1 MSKYTKY
8 VGLDVHAESIAI
20 AVADGDGGEA
30 RALGVIPNE
39 AGAIKKALR
48 KLGDFCELR
57 VCYEA
62 GPCGYVLYWQLKE
75 LGCECMVVAPTLI
88 PMRSGDRVKTD
99 KRDAIKLARFLRS
112 GELTA
117 VWVPDAECE
126 ALRNLVR
133 ARQVA
138 KQDERRAKN
147 RLTKF
152 LLRAG
157 KRPAKKTKS
166 FGQVHCGW
174 LRLQGPTFAQRSD
187 QASYE
192 EYLSEWENQHERVKR
207 FEGHIHEAMERMP
220 KRQKSVVQALMGL
233 KGVAKLTAITATAE
247 VGSFSRFASPRQL
260 MAYAGVV
267 PSEYSSG
274 KSVQRGSISKTGNK
288 LLRHA
293 ISESAWAHRHRATA
307 GAVVKDR
314 RQTLPVGIVSICQKA
329 DRRLA
334 RKYRGM
340 VERGKP
346 TQKAATAVGRELLG
360 FMWAVACTAEAKFD
374 ERKSA

>member
-8 VGLDVHAESIAI
+8 VGLEVHAESIAL
-20 AVADGDGGEA
+20 AVAEGHGGEV
-30 RALGVIPNE
+30 RALGMIPNE
-39 AGAIKKALR
+39 PGAIKKAL
-48 KLGDFCELR
+48 KKVGAFEQLK

-88 PMRSGDRVKTD
+88 PMRTGDRVKTD

-112 GELTA
+112 SELTA

-157 KRPAKKTKS
+157 KRPANKTRS
-166 FGQVHCGW
+166 FGQAHCAW
-174 LRLQGPTFAQRSD
+174 LRLQGASFAQRSD

-207 FEGHIHEAMERMP
+207 FDGHLQEAMERMP
-220 KRQKSVVQALMGL
+220 KQQKAVVAALMGL
-233 KGVAKLTAITATAE
+233 KGVAKITALTTTAE

-274 KSVQRGSISKTGNK
+274 KSVHRGGISKTGNK

-293 ISESAWAHRHRATA
+293 ITESAWQYRHGGA
-307 GAVVKDR
+307 GAAIKER
-314 RQTLPVGIVSICQKA
+314 RQSLSAGIVSICQKA
-329 DRRLA
+329 DKRLV

-340 VERGKP
+340 IERGKP
-346 TQKAATAVGRELLG
+346 TQKTATAVSRELLG
-360 FMWAVACTAEAKFD
+360 FMWAVACTAEAKFC
-374 ERKSA
+374 EKKSA

>member
-1 MSKYTKY
+1 MSNIKY
-8 VGLDVHAESIAI
+8 VGLDVHAESIAV
-20 AVADGDGGEA
+20 AVADSDGGEV
-30 RALGVIPNE
+30 RALGMIPNE
-39 AGAIKKALR
+39 RGAIRKAL
-48 KLGDFCELR
+48 KKVGEFSELK

-75 LGCECMVVAPTLI
+75 LGIECMVVAPTLI

-133 ARQVA
+133 ARKVA

-157 KRPAKKTKS
+157 KRPAKKTKG
-166 FGQVHCGW
+166 FGVAHCAW
-174 LRLQGPTFAQRSD
+174 LRLQGPTFSQTSD
-187 QASYE
+187 QVSYE

-207 FEGHIHEAMERMP
+207 FDGHLQEAMERMP
-220 KRQKSVVQALMGL
+220 KRQKAVVQSLMGL
-233 KGVAKLTAITATAE
+233 KGVAKITAMTATAE

-274 KSVQRGSISKTGNK
+274 KSVHRGGISKTGNK

-293 ISESAWAHRHRATA
+293 ITESAWLYRHGGA
-307 GAVVKDR
+307 GAAIKER
-314 RQTLPVGIVSICQKA
+314 RQSLSAGIVSICQKA
-329 DRRLA
+329 DKRLA

-340 VERGKP
+340 IERGKP
-346 TQKAATAVGRELLG
+346 TQKAATATSRELLG
-360 FMWAVACTAEAKFD
+360 FMWAVACAVEAKFD
-374 ERKSA
+374 EKKSA

>member
-20 AVADGDGGEA
+20 AVADGDGGEV
-30 RALGVIPNE
+30 RALGMIPNE
-39 AGAIKKALR
+39 PGAIKKAL
-48 KLGDFCELR
+48 KKVGAFEQLK

-62 GPCGYVLYWQLKE
+62 GPCRYVLYWQLKE

-88 PMRSGDRVKTD
+88 PMRTGDRVKTD

-112 GELTA
+112 SELTA

-157 KRPAKKTKS
+157 KRPANKTRS
-166 FGQVHCGW
+166 FGQAHCAW
-174 LRLQGPTFAQRSD
+174 LRLQGASFAQRSD

-192 EYLSEWENQHERVKR
+192 EYLYPFGEHVGGPRSSNLSCD
-207 FEGHIHEAMERMP
+207 GEA
-220 KRQKSVVQALMGL
+220 G
-233 KGVAKLTAITATAE
+233 
-247 VGSFSRFASPRQL
+247 GS
-260 MAYAGVV
+260 
-267 PSEYSSG
+267 
-274 KSVQRGSISKTGNK
+274 
-288 LLRHA
+288 
-293 ISESAWAHRHRATA
+293 
-307 GAVVKDR
+307 
-314 RQTLPVGIVSICQKA
+314 C
-329 DRRLA
+329 
-334 RKYRGM
+334 
-340 VERGKP
+340 
-346 TQKAATAVGRELLG
+346 
-360 FMWAVACTAEAKFD
+360 
-374 ERKSA
+374 